1 MIVSKPNG
9 VHTAVIRPM
18 SLTRGIAPVQYGEI
32 FQRVKTH
39 CDRFQGDPGGV
50 TPCEEPSRVHL
61 PSAEL
66 VDSASDGHPRD
77 RIYEDKKL
85 LSSNVCS
92 GYI

>member
-50 TPCEEPSRVHL
+50 TPCEEPSRVH
-61 PSAEL
+61 
-66 VDSASDGHPRD
+66 